1 MGRGGQDTGDEK
13 TKDDPIKDKKQKI
26 QKRWE
31 HQEKKA
37 KQDVSNQRK
46 QEGDR
51 AEGGKEMGKG
61 VR

>member
-1 MGRGGQDTGDEK
+1 MREQ
-13 TKDDPIKDKKQKI
+13 
-26 QKRWE
+26 
-31 HQEKKA
+31 QEKKA